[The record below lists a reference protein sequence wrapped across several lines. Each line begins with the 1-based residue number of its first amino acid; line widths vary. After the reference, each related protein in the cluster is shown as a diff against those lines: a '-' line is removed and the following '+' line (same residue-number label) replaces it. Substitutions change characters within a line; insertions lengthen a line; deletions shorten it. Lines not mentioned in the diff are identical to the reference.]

1 MKKRNITQTSKKV
14 ALVLNGP
21 APDKTVVR
29 SNKDNN
35 KLLIVLLV
43 YALKDITIT
52 NRDRRLIV
60 TGPDPVPIEVSI
72 AGCKARDDLTTLH
85 DEADTIIVSKMLCM
99 VNEGYKLVEV
109 ICDDTDV
116 FVLLLHHLK
125 INNLRHSLLP

>member
-1 MKKRNITQTSKKV
+1 M
-14 ALVLNGP
+14 
-21 APDKTVVR
+21 
-29 SNKDNN
+29 
-35 KLLIVLLV
+35 
-43 YALKDITIT
+43 
-52 NRDRRLIV
+52 

-125 INNLRHSLLP
+125 INNLRHRLLP